1 MPKKVRVP
9 KSCPVCSG
17 DSIRPLERLSVG
29 STKADEKII
38 SGLLGFRCGKGH
50 VFLIS
55 ESHLLENLKK
65 ST

>member
-9 KSCPVCSG
+9 KFCPVCGG
-17 DSIRPLERLSVG
+17 DTIRPIERHSLG
-29 STKADEKII
+29 STKVDEKII

-55 ESHLLENLKK
+55 ESHLPKNLKK
-65 ST
+65 LK